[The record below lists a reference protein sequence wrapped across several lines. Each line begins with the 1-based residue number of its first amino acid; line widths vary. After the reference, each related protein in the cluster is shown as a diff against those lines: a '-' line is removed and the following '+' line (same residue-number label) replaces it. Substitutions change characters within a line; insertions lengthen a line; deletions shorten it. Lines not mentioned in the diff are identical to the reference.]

1 MNSIQYEELCRL
13 FLAEQL
19 GIDIQQVK
27 TREIPSPTLRGKPE
41 LEHQIDLYWETTD
54 AVASYFNIANAK
66 WRTKDKV
73 DQPDVMLLQAVKTE
87 LKAHK
92 CVMLTNTGFTD
103 GARSMAENNGIAL
116 HIIEPDFNYNSLEN
130 RDRVIIQSN
139 LRRLSSGGQ
148 TPLYQ
153 HQVIYKAFDIE
164 RPRIIAPAGI
174 PGAPPATRTGNGI
187 IGQITD
193 KAIRPQGSRE
203 QRGGN
208 LKTGGVMPPGFE
220 RK

>member
-13 FLAEQL
+13 FLAQQL
-19 GIDIQQVK
+19 GIDIEQVK
-27 TREIPSPTLRGKPE
+27 TGDLPSPTLRGKPD

-73 DQPDVMLLQAVKTE
+73 DQPDVMLLQAVKAE

-92 CVMLTNTGFTD
+92 CVMLTNTDFTD

-116 HIIEPDFNYNSLEN
+116 HIMRPDFNYNSLES
-130 RDRVIIQSN
+130 RDRAIIQSN
-139 LRRLSSGGQ
+139 LRNLSSGGQ
-148 TPLYQ
+148 ICLYQ

-164 RPRIIAPAGI
+164 RPRIIAPANT
-174 PGAPPATRTGNGI
+174 PGVPLTARTGGGLV
-187 IGQITD
+187 GQITD
-193 KAIRPQGSRE
+193 KAIRSQGSGE

-220 RK
+220 KK